1 MTPPAK
7 SAALRSA
14 SSGELD
20 TPEAVE
26 QARSRILPP
35 RPVNRPPARA
45 EARSDD
51 RLVNFPSFEASRAP
65 RKAAPAPA
73 ATKAAPDLGAEL
85 EAALMNDLESMVAL
99 FDQAARDGNAADPRA
114 ASSADPDQEALE
126 RLLSSIRQGDGA
138 PRDAALPASMAPVVM
153 TPEPEPAAE
162 AAAEPATPPRRPAS
176 PRPEGR
182 ESRLAP
188 PSPRQ
193 RRPRPDAANDVG
205 SGAKVVARPAAQR
218 PPRAQPIPALTEP
231 SERRSYLKP
240 AIAISAL
247 ILVAA
252 IGAGM
257 TIRALTATSDP
268 APTETATAAPAMAA
282 PAETSSAETS
292 PTETSVAATPAA
304 PQSSAPPL
312 AASAEPAQSE
322 SAPAVATSDAPV
334 RMAADNSLDAPSAAP
349 ATAAIADAS
358 PAPVRMA
365 EPAAPAETASSST
378 PVPMTAPAPEP
389 VAEPEVA
396 SAEPL
401 PAVSEPAAAAP
412 DLSAS
417 EAPPVAEAPVAA
429 APKVITS
436 IPAGASSGGL
446 QPGAA
451 TIASGVNLRSNP
463 DNGAPVIGVLKT
475 GTGVEIVGCKIWCEI
490 VAGDKRGFVFQ
501 KFLSQS

>member
-14 SSGELD
+14 SSGDHD
-20 TPEAVE
+20 TSEAAE

-45 EARSDD
+45 EARADD
-51 RLVNFPSFEASRAP
+51 RLVSFPSFEASRASQKP
-65 RKAAPAPA
+65 APAPA
-73 ATKAAPDLGAEL
+73 ATETLPDLGAEL

-99 FDQAARDGNAADPRA
+99 FDQAARDGNAADPKA
-114 ASSADPDQEALE
+114 APSADPDQEALE
-126 RLLSSIRQGDGA
+126 RLLTSIRQGDGA
-138 PRDAALPASMAPVVM
+138 PRGAALPASVAPVVAI
-153 TPEPEPAAE
+153 PEAEPAAE
-162 AAAEPATPPRRPAS
+162 IPAEIVTPPPRRPAS

-182 ESRLAP
+182 ENRLAP

-193 RRPRPDAANDVG
+193 RKPRPDPANDVG
-205 SGAKVVARPAAQR
+205 SGAKVAARPTAQR

-240 AIAISAL
+240 AIAVSAL

-268 APTETATAAPAMAA
+268 APAETATAAPAMAA
-282 PAETSSAETS
+282 P
-292 PTETSVAATPAA
+292 TETSAAAAPAA
-304 PQSSAPPL
+304 PKASEAPL
-312 AASAEPAQSE
+312 AAAPEPA
-322 SAPAVATSDAPV
+322 ATETGSPV

-349 ATAAIADAS
+349 ATAMAPATPADAS

-389 VAEPEVA
+389 VTEPEVA

-401 PAVSEPAAAAP
+401 PAVSEPTAAAP

-417 EAPPVAEAPVAA
+417 AAPPVAEAPA
-429 APKVITS
+429 APKVIAS
-436 IPAGASSGGL
+436 IPAGSSSGGL

-475 GTGVEIVGCKIWCEI
+475 GTSVEIVGCKIWCEI

>member
-14 SSGELD
+14 SSGDHD
-20 TPEAVE
+20 TSEAAE

-45 EARSDD
+45 DD
-51 RLVNFPSFEASRAP
+51 RLVSFLSFEASRASQKP
-65 RKAAPAPA
+65 APAPA
-73 ATKAAPDLGAEL
+73 ATETLPDLGAEL

-99 FDQAARDGNAADPRA
+99 FDQAARDGNAADPKA
-114 ASSADPDQEALE
+114 APSADPDQEALE
-126 RLLSSIRQGDGA
+126 RLLTSIRQGDGA
-138 PRDAALPASMAPVVM
+138 PRGAALPASVAPVVAI
-153 TPEPEPAAE
+153 PEAEPAAE
-162 AAAEPATPPRRPAS
+162 IPAEIVTPPRRPAS

-193 RRPRPDAANDVG
+193 RKPRPDPANDVG
-205 SGAKVVARPAAQR
+205 SGAKAAARPTAQR

-240 AIAISAL
+240 AIAVSAL

-268 APTETATAAPAMAA
+268 APAETATAAPAMAA

-292 PTETSVAATPAA
+292 AAAAPAA
-304 PQSSAPPL
+304 PKASEAPL
-312 AASAEPAQSE
+312 AAAPEPA
-322 SAPAVATSDAPV
+322 ATETGSSPV

-349 ATAAIADAS
+349 ATAMAPATPADAS

-365 EPAAPAETASSST
+365 EPAAPAETASSSA
-378 PVPMTAPAPEP
+378 PIPMTAPAPAP

-401 PAVSEPAAAAP
+401 PAVSEPGTATP
-412 DLSAS
+412 DLSAA
-417 EAPPVAEAPVAA
+417 EAPPVAEAPA
-429 APKVITS
+429 APKVVAS
-436 IPAGASSGGL
+436 IPAGSSSGGL

-475 GTGVEIVGCKIWCEI
+475 GTSVEIVGCKIWCEV

>member
-73 ATKAAPDLGAEL
+73 ATEAAPDLGAEL

-99 FDQAARDGNAADPRA
+99 FDQAARDGNAPDPRA
-114 ASSADPDQEALE
+114 APSADPDQEALE

-138 PRDAALPASMAPVVM
+138 PRGAALPASTAPVVV
-153 TPEPEPAAE
+153 TPEAEPAAE
-162 AAAEPATPPRRPAS
+162 VAAEIVTPPRRPAS

-182 ESRLAP
+182 ENRLAP

-193 RRPRPDAANDVG
+193 RRPRPDAAND
-205 SGAKVVARPAAQR
+205 SGADTKVAARAPARPAAQR
-218 PPRAQPIPALTEP
+218 PPRAEPLAALTEP

-240 AIAISAL
+240 AIAVSAL

-268 APTETATAAPAMAA
+268 APTETATAAPAMAV
-282 PAETSSAETS
+282 PAETSSAETP

-304 PQSSAPPL
+304 PETSAPPL
-312 AASAEPAQSE
+312 APSPEPA
-322 SAPAVATSDAPV
+322 ATETGSSPV

-349 ATAAIADAS
+349 AASMTAAEPADAS
-358 PAPVRMA
+358 PVRMA

-401 PAVSEPAAAAP
+401 PAVSEPAAATP
-412 DLSAS
+412 DLLAS
-417 EAPPVAEAPVAA
+417 KAPPVAEAPA
-429 APKVITS
+429 APKVIAS
-436 IPAGASSGGL
+436 IPAGSSSGGL

-475 GTGVEIVGCKIWCEI
+475 GTSVEIVGCKIWCEI